1 MLPEAYFESG
11 DAPLRAQWLKCLK
24 IAVAR
29 RIEDPI
35 VPATCQVG
43 EVPNFGKVVPCVF
56 TRVLAKHSKSFS
68 LLDWLSFGVDR
79 MQWNFEPMRKQ
90 VEAWRSGIDGG
101 RREEDHLPGVHQ
113 E

>member
-35 VPATCQVG
+35 VPATRQVG
-43 EVPNFGKVVPCVF
+43 EVRQFRKGCPARVHP
-56 TRVLAKHSKSFS
+56 VLAKHSKSFS
-68 LLDWLSFGVDR
+68 LLHSLSFGVDR

-90 VEAWRSGIDGG
+90 EVWRSGIDGG
-101 RREEDHLPGVHQ
+101 RREDDHLQGVHQ